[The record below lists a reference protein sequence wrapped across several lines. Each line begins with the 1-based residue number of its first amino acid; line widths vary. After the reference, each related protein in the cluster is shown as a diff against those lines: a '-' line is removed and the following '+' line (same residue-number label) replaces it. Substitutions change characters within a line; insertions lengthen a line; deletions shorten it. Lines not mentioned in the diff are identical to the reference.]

1 MKNIN
6 CVYSVSSKYG
16 KFQNL
21 GPIWRLFKKKSY
33 HDLLGVTLYFSE
45 LSILD
50 CPFWFL

>member
-21 GPIWRLFKKKSY
+21 GPIWPLFPKKKKKKSY
-33 HDLLGVTLYFSE
+33 CALTGNL
-45 LSILD
+45 
-50 CPFWFL
+50 